1 MSTNEDLNK
10 KSTKKNTSKKKKEV
24 GLYSPSLLSRK
35 ITIPY
40 KNLGGN
46 IKELLQKKLTN
57 QLDGKCNIEGFIKTD
72 TINILTYSS
81 GLLQGNSIVFDVAFE
96 CDVCCPVEGMLIK
109 CNVKNIT
116 HAGVRAFSV
125 EEPSPIVAYLSR
137 DHHYS
142 KAYFNDLKENDEI
155 VVRVIGKKY
164 ELNDTQISLIGELV
178 EQKQKKPRKI
188 TIKN

>member
-1 MSTNEDLNK
+1 MSTNEQPRDKVNK
-10 KSTKKNTSKKKKEV
+10 KISKKKKEY
-24 GLYSPSLLSRK
+24 GLFSSSLISRK

-46 IKELLQKKLTN
+46 IKEVLQKKLEN
-57 QLDGKCNIEGFIKTD
+57 QLEGRCNIEGFIKSSS
-72 TINILTYSS
+72 INILTYSS
-81 GLLQGNSIVFDVAFE
+81 GVLQGNNIVFDVAFE
-96 CDVCCPVEGMLIK
+96 CEICCPVEGMLIK

-116 HAGVRAFSV
+116 QAGIRAFSI

-142 KAYFNDLKENDEI
+142 KVFFNELKENDEI
-155 VVRVIGKKY
+155 LVRVIGKKF
-164 ELNDTQISLIGELV
+164 ELNDSQISLIGELV